1 MDSSSREP
9 LASSTMSILW
19 NIAKNDWLQLVR
31 DKTALFFTLGF
42 PLLIAIFF
50 GAAFSGGG
58 KSALLPLAVV
68 DQDNTASS
76 RAWIEAL
83 EDTDAVKITL
93 LAESEA
99 REKVRKG
106 KMTAMLVIP
115 QGFGVAR
122 EQVFDPLVPQ
132 VQLGVSPNNKAAGGI
147 LNGLLMAQAA
157 EDMQQAMGD
166 TGKVLAETDRNI
178 QLLKESD
185 EDAPESVRFFLD
197 KLREMLAALQQ
208 MEASRT
214 LQENDGKKVS
224 EETRQ
229 FPGFIPLKIQ
239 TIDIQ
244 KQSGG
249 PQNSYAISFPQG
261 IVWGIL
267 GIVSAFS
274 LSLVSETRQ
283 GTMARLLSMP
293 VSRRQ
298 ILGGKALGCFLTLIT
313 VISILMVVGVIFFDI
328 SIQNPAVLL
337 LAILASALGF
347 TGLMMLLSVLG
358 KTEKSASGM
367 TWAVLMIMAMVGGG
381 MIPLFAMPR
390 WMAGL
395 GQFSPVQWTVMSFEG
410 ALWRQFSVVEVL
422 PYALMLALLGAGG
435 FLLGSYLFERKTRV

>member
-1 MDSSSREP
+1 MHSSTREP
-9 LASSTMSILW
+9 LTSSTTNILW
-19 NIAKNDWLQLVR
+19 SIAKNDWLLLVR

-68 DQDNTASS
+68 DQDKTTSS

-83 EDTDAVKITL
+83 EDTDVVKITL

-115 QGFGVAR
+115 QGFGAAR
-122 EQVFDPLVPQ
+122 EQIFDPLVPQ

-157 EDMQQAMGD
+157 KDMQQAMGD
-166 TGKVLAETDRNI
+166 TSKVLTETDRNI

-185 EDAPESVRFFLD
+185 EDAPESLQVFLD
-197 KLREMLAALQQ
+197 KLREMLAALKQ
-208 MEASRT
+208 MEASRA
-214 LQENDGKKVS
+214 LQEKEGKEVS
-224 EETRQ
+224 EETNR
-229 FPGFIPLKIQ
+229 FPGFTPLIIHM
-239 TIDIQ
+239 TDIQ
-244 KQSGG
+244 KQSSG
-249 PQNSYAISFPQG
+249 PQNSYATSFPQG

-298 ILGGKALGCFLTLIT
+298 ILGGKALGCFLTLVT
-313 VISILMVVGVIFFDI
+313 VISILMVVGVAFFDI

-367 TWAVLMIMAMVGGG
+367 TWAVLMIMAMTGGG

-410 ALWRQFSVVEVL
+410 ALWRQFSVAEVL

-435 FLLGSYLFERKTRV
+435 FLLGSYLFERKTRA

>member
-1 MDSSSREP
+1 MHSSTREP
-9 LASSTMSILW
+9 LTSSTTNILW
-19 NIAKNDWLQLVR
+19 SIAKNDWLLLVR

-68 DQDNTASS
+68 DQDKTTSS

-115 QGFGVAR
+115 QGFGAAR
-122 EQVFDPLVPQ
+122 EQIFDPLVPQ

-157 EDMQQAMGD
+157 KDMQQAMGD
-166 TGKVLAETDRNI
+166 TSKVLTETDRNI

-185 EDAPESVRFFLD
+185 EDAPESLQVFLD
-197 KLREMLAALQQ
+197 KLREMLAALKQ
-208 MEASRT
+208 MEASRA
-214 LQENDGKKVS
+214 LQEKEGKEVS
-224 EETRQ
+224 EETNR
-229 FPGFIPLKIQ
+229 FPGFTPLIIHM
-239 TIDIQ
+239 TDIQ
-244 KQSGG
+244 KQSSG
-249 PQNSYAISFPQG
+249 PQNSYATSFPQG

-298 ILGGKALGCFLTLIT
+298 ILGGKALGCFLTLVT
-313 VISILMVVGVIFFDI
+313 VISILMVVGVAFFDI

-367 TWAVLMIMAMVGGG
+367 TWAVLMIMAMTGGG

-410 ALWRQFSVVEVL
+410 ALWRQFSVAEVL

-435 FLLGSYLFERKTRV
+435 FLLGSYLFERKTRA